1 MMNSLEGLYENEI
14 KKSADEIVSIV
25 NCGGVKLMRKYTLP
39 IILLILYSLLSV
51 PYMLIYWGLICS
63 DKLVKD
69 T

>member
-1 MMNSLEGLYENEI
+1 
-14 KKSADEIVSIV
+14 
-25 NCGGVKLMRKYTLP
+25 MRKYTLP

-63 DKLVKD
+63 DELVKD